1 MFSPYLSCLQNG
13 MSMEQVA
20 LALLMRNDVKPTL
33 SAHGSLEDWG
43 VTGGG
48 GGAVHTSP
56 HAWHVTGQ
64 VDLIV

>member
-1 MFSPYLSCLQNG
+1 